1 VRPQQLRA
9 MQQIGGENLLAFAS
23 SAALTFAQRRYLGQG
38 VDPMKND
45 ANVATIRIRT
55 FRSRAFDA

>member
-1 VRPQQLRA
+1 VHPQQPRA

-38 VDPMKND
+38 VHPMKND
-45 ANVATIRIRT
+45 ANAATIRIRT
-55 FRSRAFDA
+55 FRSKAFNA